1 LCAAI
6 TDYIRQTYSNE
17 NEMNVTNVAVTDD
30 VQSCDRKSGAE
41 LNVATEPS
49 QIPQPKKKL
58 NQERLVSDNS
68 KDGSV
73 KTTEVTA
80 GPKKNAHSSIFKVEP
95 CAGAWGP
102 LPCQCKTN
110 SLP

>member
-1 LCAAI
+1 
-6 TDYIRQTYSNE
+6 
-17 NEMNVTNVAVTDD
+17 MNATNVAVSDD

-49 QIPQPKKKL
+49 QFPQANKKL

-73 KTTEVTA
+73 DTIEVTV
-80 GPKKNAHSSIFKVEP
+80 GPSEMLTVPLSELNLVQVH
-95 CAGAWGP
+95 GADIHVDVKQTA
-102 LPCQCKTN
+102 CQKWN
-110 SLP
+110 QY

>member
-1 LCAAI
+1 
-6 TDYIRQTYSNE
+6 
-17 NEMNVTNVAVTDD
+17 MNATNVAVTDD

-49 QIPQPKKKL
+49 QIPQANKKL

-73 KTTEVTA
+73 ETAEVTA
-80 GPKKNAHSSIFKVEP
+80 GPSEMLIVPLSESNLVQVREAHFPADVKQTV
-95 CAGAWGP
+95 CH
-102 LPCQCKTN
+102 K
-110 SLP
+110 